1 LWKKVSDIQGVTGK
15 PVEGVA
21 TGIDG
26 ISDIDAFELIRLR
39 LQLAVDVAGI
49 GSYDWNVQTG
59 ALSWDSRMREL
70 IGASVAIGPT
80 VEEFVARIL
89 PADRDSVAMA
99 TREALRTGTELRAD
113 FRFIDPA
120 GATRWLTTRGQVISD
135 GSGRAELVLG
145 VVFDSSSIHDDR
157 EQVARALDTMAT
169 AYALVDTNWNVTY
182 ANQAARSLLAGLAP
196 VEPVGLRVAD
206 LIPGLKDPS
215 IAVMLDTVMKDR
227 QTSTVELHSAGLQR
241 WLEVSAQPVA
251 NGIAILVNDVTLRRT
266 AQNEAEQS
274 AHRLALL
281 AHAGATLVQR
291 RPVLETVEAGLG
303 QLVPELADAAMVYL
317 RENPAAPLRLVGLR
331 HSDPSSKADLRRL
344 FESLP
349 LGDDPATATGRAVAT
364 GTTQVIGN
372 LDESVINRATADP
385 ELRSRLLAMGAT
397 GVLAIPLLSRGE
409 AIGFMGLLGHGG
421 QAPSGPDLVLI
432 EDIATRIAA
441 AIDNAQIFGQIQHA
455 RQAAESVTA
464 RLEFLAAV
472 ADALGSTL
480 DAHQATQRLAR
491 MLVPSLSDWCLV
503 SLLEDD
509 GRIEHIA
516 TSHSDP
522 AQQQLLDAYAGA
534 RRHSVVADPT
544 MLKEVVSVGMPLFQ
558 LSGADFFRRMVG
570 DPGEA
575 QLKALEPG
583 YVTAFPILARDRGL
597 GVISL
602 YNGIERGQPTEDEL
616 DLAREVARRAGLV
629 LDNARLYSRS
639 QSMAVT
645 LQQSLLTPAVQPPDL
660 QIVVRY
666 KPAVEDSQVGGDWYD
681 AFQTAD
687 NTTTLVIG
695 DVMGHDTEAA
705 ALMGQLRTLVRS
717 IAVDRQE
724 APSEVLTRV
733 DAAAEALGYYT
744 TATGVLAQILPG
756 NSAGSR
762 RFRWSNAGHPP
773 PVLIQPD
780 GQVRILDAPADL
792 LLGFGGRFLR
802 FDHTEELP
810 AGSTV
815 LMFTDGLVEGRSQP
829 FDIGMRRLAIA
840 AATLTGLSLDALCDR
855 LLAALMPEQGAED
868 DVALVAVRILP
879 PTDLT

>member
-1 LWKKVSDIQGVTGK
+1 VTDIRGVTSK

-21 TGIDG
+21 NGI
-26 ISDIDAFELIRLR
+26 ELTRLR
-39 LQLAVDVAGI
+39 LQLAVEVAGI
-49 GSYDWNVQTG
+49 GSYDWDLRTG
-59 ALSWDSRMREL
+59 ALTWDSRMQAL
-70 IGASVAIGPT
+70 IGSDEVFEPT
-80 VEEFVARIL
+80 VDEFVARIL
-89 PADRDSVAMA
+89 PADRDGVAAA
-99 TREALRTGTELRAD
+99 TREAVRSGTELSAD

-120 GATRWLTTRGQVISD
+120 GATRWLTTRGQVITD
-135 GSGRAELVLG
+135 PSGRGVQIIG
-145 VVFDSSSIHDDR
+145 VVFDSSSIHEDR

-169 AYALVDTNWNVTY
+169 AYALVDTDWTVTY
-182 ANQAARSLLAGLAP
+182 ANQAARTLIAGLAP
-196 VEPVGLRVAD
+196 VEPVGLRVSD
-206 LIPGLKDPS
+206 LIPGLSDPS
-215 IAVMLDTVMKDR
+215 IAAMLDAVMNGR
-227 QTSTVELHSAGLQR
+227 QSSTVEMHAARLHK

-251 NGIAILVNDVTLRRT
+251 SGIAILVSDVTARRT

-281 AHAGATLVQR
+281 AQAGTALVQR
-291 RPVLETVEAGLG
+291 RPVLETVETGLG
-303 QLVPELADAAMVYL
+303 LLVPELADAAMVYL
-317 RENPAAPLRLVGLR
+317 RENPSAPLELVGLR
-331 HSDPSSKADLRRL
+331 HSDPVSQTDLRLL

-364 GTTQVIGN
+364 GTTQLIGN
-372 LDESVINRATADP
+372 LDESVIHRATTDP
-385 ELRSRLLAMGAT
+385 ALRARLIGMGAT
-397 GVLAIPLLSRGE
+397 GVLAIPLLSRGDV
-409 AIGFMGLLGHGG
+409 IGFIGLLGRGG
-421 QAPSGPDLVLI
+421 QAPTGPDLVLI
-432 EDIATRIAA
+432 EDIATRLAV
-441 AIDNAQIFGQIQHA
+441 AIDNAQIFGQIQQA
-455 RQAAESVTA
+455 RQTAESVTA
-464 RLEFLAAV
+464 RLEFLASI

-480 DAHQATQRLAR
+480 DAQQVTERLAR
-491 MLVPSLSDWCLV
+491 MLVPSLADWCLV
-503 SLLEDD
+503 SLLEDE
-509 GRIEHIA
+509 GRVEHIA
-516 TSHSDP
+516 ASHSDP
-522 AQQQLLDAYAGA
+522 RKQQLIDAYAGA
-534 RRHSVVADPT
+534 RHHSVVADPAI
-544 MLKEVVSVGMPLFQ
+544 LQEIVGVGMPLFQ
-558 LSGADFFRRMVG
+558 LEGPEFLRRMAG
-570 DPGEA
+570 TPGEA
-575 QLKALEPG
+575 ELTALDPG
-583 YVTAFPILARDRGL
+583 FVTAFPILARDRSL

-602 YNGIERGQPTEDEL
+602 YTSAQRGLPTEEEL
-616 DLAREVARRAGLV
+616 ESAREVARRAGLV

-639 QSMAVT
+639 QSMAVA
-645 LQQSLLTPAVQPPDL
+645 LQRSLLTPAVQPPDL

-687 NTTTLVIG
+687 GTTTLVIG

-733 DAAAEALGYYT
+733 DAAAEALGVYT

-780 GQVRILDAPADL
+780 GLVRILDAPADL
-792 LLGFGGRFLR
+792 LLGFGGRFPR
-802 FDHTEELP
+802 ADHDEELP

-840 AATLTGLSLDALCDR
+840 AATITELPLDELCDR

-879 PTDLT
+879 PTDPA